1 VDEADQSRTITLEA
15 FADTII
21 PGAKRYPGDR
31 AIAGVSTGGGA
42 VTAGA
47 VELLRHPAGGLAD
60 SVDGLADLLNLHAT
74 EYASESN
81 VDLDESVP
89 PFVALSFADRTA
101 LILQLTA
108 VDHPEKSL
116 WVALALFSNMAFDSA
131 PHLHT
136 MQALSIGHPGLTT
149 MGFAAADSDG
159 VWRFPRYSYG
169 RTLAKSHPLTLENG
183 SLP

>member
-1 VDEADQSRTITLEA
+1 MTLEA

-31 AIAGVSTGGGA
+31 AVAGVAEGGGA

-60 SVDGLADLLNLHAT
+60 SVDGLMDLLNLHAA
-74 EYASESN
+74 EYAAQSN
-81 VDLDESVP
+81 VELDESVP
-89 PFVALSFADRTA
+89 AFVALSFADRTA
-101 LILQLTA
+101 LVQELTA
-108 VDHPEKSL
+108 VDHPEKAL

-136 MQALSIGHPGLTT
+136 MEALASGHPGLTT
-149 MGFAAADSDG
+149 MGFAPADADG
-159 VWRFPRYSYG
+159 AWRFSHISYG
-169 RTLAKSHPLTLENG
+169 RQLAKPNPLTLDNG